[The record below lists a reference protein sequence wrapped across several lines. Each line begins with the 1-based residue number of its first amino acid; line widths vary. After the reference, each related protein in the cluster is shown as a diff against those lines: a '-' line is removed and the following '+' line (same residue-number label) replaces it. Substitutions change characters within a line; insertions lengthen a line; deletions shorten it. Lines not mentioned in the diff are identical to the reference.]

1 MDDNM
6 MKKYGTVSGKKKQAS
21 HYFIGHSFIQVFI
34 GSFDICHFEAN
45 VIIACIT
52 GALWSKWGERG
63 ILREARDKRRRNK
76 QSACYQFIVLALLPT
91 YAHNWLMAVMS
102 KGQLGPSRLML

>member
-52 GALWSKWGERG
+52 GAL
-63 ILREARDKRRRNK
+63 
-76 QSACYQFIVLALLPT
+76 
-91 YAHNWLMAVMS
+91 
-102 KGQLGPSRLML
+102 